1 MYKRQVYSYVTECFK
16 KSDTKP
22 DPDEILETVIYSKK
36 EVKKML
42 AENKIRDMKTYISL
56 DQYFRN
62 Y

>member
-1 MYKRQVYSYVTECFK
+1 MMIECTSCFNK
-16 KSDTKP
+16 VNT
-22 DPDEILETVIYSKK
+22 DEIICFCLDCIKK

-42 AENKIRDMKTYISL
+42 AENKIIDMKTYISL